1 VGQAGSLRAGW
12 LPALC
17 RRRLPIGAQAASLPH
32 KSSEVRMDLG
42 LNGKVAVV
50 AAASQGLGRACAQA
64 LAKEGARVAI
74 LSRRQEE
81 LDKVAKEIGAELP
94 IACNLAV
101 GAEIE
106 AAIGR
111 VQEKL
116 GPVSILVNNC
126 GGPPAG
132 TFDTIT
138 ERQWAESFE
147 QVFLSALRLTR
158 AVLPMMREGKWGR
171 IVNIVSS
178 SVEQPI
184 PGLIVSNAFR
194 PALAGWAKT
203 LSAEVAV
210 DNVLVTCV
218 APGRILTSRTEVLD
232 RAAAEKSGRPIE
244 QIRAERVVAVPLK
257 RYGTPEEFGAA
268 VAFLASERASYMT
281 GSVVR
286 IDGGAIACI

>member
-1 VGQAGSLRAGW
+1 
-12 LPALC
+12 
-17 RRRLPIGAQAASLPH
+17 
-32 KSSEVRMDLG
+32 MDLG
-42 LNGKVAVV
+42 IGGKVAVV

-64 LAKEGARVAI
+64 LVKEGARVAI

-81 LDKVAKEIGAELP
+81 LDKVARDIGAELP
-94 IACNLAV
+94 LACNLAV
-101 GAEIE
+101 ASDIA
-106 AAIGR
+106 AAI
-111 VQEKL
+111 EKVKARL

-138 ERQWAESFE
+138 EKQWAESFE
-147 QVFLSALRLTR
+147 QVFMSALRLTA
-158 AVLPMMREGKWGR
+158 AVLPMMRAARWGR

-203 LSAEVAV
+203 LSAEVAS
-210 DNVLVTCV
+210 DNVLVTCA
-218 APGRILTSRTEVLD
+218 APGRILTARSEAID
-232 RAAAEKSGRPIE
+232 RAASEKSGRPIE
-244 QIRAERVVAVPLK
+244 EIRAERVVAVPLK

-268 VAFLASERASYMT
+268 VAFLASERASYLT
-281 GSVVR
+281 GSLLRV
-286 IDGGAIACI
+286 DGGAISAL

>member
-1 VGQAGSLRAGW
+1 
-12 LPALC
+12 
-17 RRRLPIGAQAASLPH
+17 
-32 KSSEVRMDLG
+32 MDLG
-42 LNGKVAVV
+42 INGKIAVV
-50 AAASQGLGRACAQA
+50 AAASQGLGKACAQA

-81 LDKVAKEIGAELP
+81 LDKVATEIGAALP
-94 IACNLAV
+94 LACNLAV
-101 GAEIE
+101 AADIE
-106 AAIGR
+106 AAIGK
-111 VQEKL
+111 VKEIL

-138 ERQWAESFE
+138 EKQWAESFE

-158 AVLPMMREGKWGR
+158 AVLPMMRAAKWGR

-178 SVEQPI
+178 SVEQPLA
-184 PGLIVSNAFR
+184 GLIVSNAFR

-203 LSAEVAV
+203 LSAEVAA
-210 DNVLVTCV
+210 DNILVTCA

-232 RAAAEKSGRPIE
+232 RAAAEKTGKPIE
-244 QIRAERVVAVPLK
+244 QIRSERVAAVPLK

-268 VAFLASERASYMT
+268 VAFLASDRGSYLT
-281 GSVVR
+281 GSVLRV
-286 IDGGAIACI
+286 DGGAVAGI

>member
-1 VGQAGSLRAGW
+1 
-12 LPALC
+12 
-17 RRRLPIGAQAASLPH
+17 
-32 KSSEVRMDLG
+32 MDLG
-42 LNGKVAVV
+42 IGGKVAVV

-64 LAKEGARVAI
+64 LANEGARVAI

-81 LDKVAKEIGAELP
+81 LDKVAQEIGGALP
-94 IACNLAV
+94 VACNLAS
-101 GAEIE
+101 ASDIE
-106 AAIGR
+106 AAIGK
-111 VQEKL
+111 VKEKL

-132 TFDTIT
+132 TFDSIT
-138 ERQWAESFE
+138 EKQWAESFE

-158 AVLPMMREGKWGR
+158 AVLPMMRAARWGR
-171 IVNIVSS
+171 VINIVSS

-203 LSAEVAV
+203 LSAEVAS
-210 DNVLVTCV
+210 DNILVTCV
-218 APGRILTSRTEVLD
+218 APGRILTSRTEVLE
-232 RAAAEKSGRPIE
+232 RAASEKTGRPIE
-244 QIRAERVVAVPLK
+244 EIRKERLVDVPLK

-286 IDGGAIACI
+286 VDGGVVSAI

>member
-1 VGQAGSLRAGW
+1 
-12 LPALC
+12 
-17 RRRLPIGAQAASLPH
+17 
-32 KSSEVRMDLG
+32 MDLG
-42 LNGKVAVV
+42 IGGKVAVV

-81 LDKVAKEIGAELP
+81 LNKVAAEIGAALP
-94 IACNLAV
+94 VACNLAS
-101 GAEIE
+101 AQEIE
-106 AAIGR
+106 AAIET
-111 VQEKL
+111 VKEKL

-132 TFDTIT
+132 TFDSIT
-138 ERQWAESFE
+138 EKQWEDSFE

-158 AVLPMMREGKWGR
+158 AVLPMMKAARWGR

-184 PGLIVSNAFR
+184 AGLIVSNAFR

-203 LSAEVAV
+203 LAAEVAA
-210 DNVLVTCV
+210 DNILVTCA

-232 RAAAEKSGRPIE
+232 RAAAEKTGRPIE

-268 VAFLASERASYMT
+268 VAFLASDRASYVT
-281 GSVVR
+281 GSVLRV
-286 IDGGAIACI
+286 DGGAVAGI

>member
-1 VGQAGSLRAGW
+1 
-12 LPALC
+12 
-17 RRRLPIGAQAASLPH
+17 
-32 KSSEVRMDLG
+32 MDLG
-42 LNGKVAVV
+42 INGKIAVV
-50 AAASQGLGRACAQA
+50 AAASQGLGKACAQA

-81 LDKVAKEIGAELP
+81 LDKVAAEIGAALP
-94 IACNLAV
+94 LACNLAV
-101 GAEIE
+101 GAEIDTAIANVN
-106 AAIGR
+106 AA
-111 VQEKL
+111 L

-138 ERQWAESFE
+138 EQQWAESFE

-158 AVLPMMREGKWGR
+158 AVLPMMRAARWGR

-184 PGLIVSNAFR
+184 PGLIVSNALR

-203 LSAEVAV
+203 LSAEVAP
-210 DNVLVTCV
+210 DNILVTCA
-218 APGRILTSRTEVLD
+218 APGRILTARTDSLD
-232 RAAAEKSGRPIE
+232 RAMSEKLGRPIE

-268 VAFLASERASYMT
+268 VAFLASERASYLT
-281 GSVVR
+281 GSLLRV
-286 IDGGAIACI
+286 DGGAIAAL